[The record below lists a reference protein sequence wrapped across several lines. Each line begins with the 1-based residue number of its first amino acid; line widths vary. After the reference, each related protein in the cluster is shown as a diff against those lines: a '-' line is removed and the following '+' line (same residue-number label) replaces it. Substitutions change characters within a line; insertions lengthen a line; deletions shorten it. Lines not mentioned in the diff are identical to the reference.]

1 MKILLY
7 HMKNIKK
14 NVNHC
19 IIIYYYIRNAGD
31 HKKIMFYAFES
42 EKVIMEDDEKIDW
55 IYEPVNFIHA

>member
-1 MKILLY
+1 
-7 HMKNIKK
+7 MKNIKK